1 MFHDE
6 DALCGFTKIALSD
19 VIVEPLSCDV
29 MIPPGDVPAEDPDDG
44 GVLCAVP
51 ASSPG
56 LSPLV
61 GSRPSDSWCG
71 SRTGTLI
78 MWNLIH
84 TCPETFFLH

>member
-6 DALCGFTKIALSD
+6 NALCGFTKIALSD

-44 GVLCAVP
+44 GVLRAVP

-61 GSRPSDSWCG
+61 GSHPSDSWCG

-78 MWNLIH
+78 MWSLTH
-84 TCPETFFLH
+84 TCPVTFFV